1 MVGGLGEYSDII
13 LRELAYLTLPSLSLP
28 SERTTPPP
36 TDDLRCSRVAGAR
49 WSGNLTE
56 VWLVTCGGRLGSPL
70 VSPYQP
76 VILRSTRGC
85 AQRSQGEEVTLG
97 GHPSVRWDAA
107 CELPPP

>member
-56 VWLVTCGGRLGSPL
+56 VWLVTCGGR
-70 VSPYQP
+70 
-76 VILRSTRGC
+76 RR
-85 AQRSQGEEVTLG
+85 VTLG
-97 GHPSVRWDAA
+97 VTLPTGHPSVDQRLCPAFAGRGGQPWRS
-107 CELPPP
+107 P